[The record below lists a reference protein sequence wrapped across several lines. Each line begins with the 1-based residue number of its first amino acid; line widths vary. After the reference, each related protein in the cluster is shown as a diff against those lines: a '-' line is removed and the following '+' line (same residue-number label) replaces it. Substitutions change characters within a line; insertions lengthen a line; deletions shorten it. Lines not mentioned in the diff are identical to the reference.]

1 VNRLKVLVCGRIH
14 DDGFALLKTRP
25 DVDWEVLDPGSVAE
39 VEARAAEFDAIV
51 VRTTPIRAPI
61 IAKARRLKVVS
72 RHGVGYDNVDV
83 PALTERGIPLTVVG
97 TANSVPVAEQA
108 MAMMLAVTR
117 QLRVYDAAVRSGN
130 YKVRDSLAMVELAG
144 KTVLVVGFG
153 RIGTRVAKRCVAFD
167 MNVVVADPFVPK
179 RAIEGQGYRYVAD
192 FRDALPEADVVT
204 FHMPGALD
212 GRPVM
217 GAAEFARLKRGAWL
231 VNCARGTL
239 IDEAALVQALT
250 DGTLRGAGLDVTRDE
265 PPAVDHPL
273 LKLDNVILSPHSAG
287 STPECFARM
296 AVVSVRNAL
305 DALDGRLDADM
316 VVNPEVL
323 N

>member
-1 VNRLKVLVCGRIH
+1 VNRLKVLVAGRIH
-14 DDGFALLKTRP
+14 DDGLALLKARP
-25 DVDWEVLDPGSVAE
+25 DVDWEVVEGGALAE
-39 VEARAAEFDAIV
+39 VEARIAEVDAIV
-51 VRTTPIRAPI
+51 VRTTPIRAPL
-61 IAKARRLKVVS
+61 IAKAKRLKVVS

-83 PALTERGIPLTVVG
+83 PALNGRRIPLTVVG
-97 TANSVPVAEQA
+97 SANSTPVAEHA

-117 QLRVYDAAVRSGN
+117 QLRVYDQAVRAGS

-153 RIGTRVAKRCVAFD
+153 RIGTRVARRCAAFE
-167 MNVVVADPFVPK
+167 MKVVVADPFVPK
-179 RAIEGQGYRYVAD
+179 RAIEGQGYSYVAD
-192 FRDALPEADVVT
+192 FRDALPEADIVT

-212 GRPVM
+212 GKPVM
-217 GAAEFARLKRGAWL
+217 GAAEFARIKRGAWL

-239 IDEAALVQALT
+239 IDEAALAKALG

-265 PPAVDHPL
+265 PPAADHPL

-296 AVVSVRNAL
+296 AAVSVQNAL

-316 VVNPEVL
+316 VVNAEVL
-323 N
+323 G

>member
-1 VNRLKVLVCGRIH
+1 MNRLKVLVSGRIH
-14 DDGFALLKTRP
+14 DDGLALLKARA
-25 DVDWEVLDPGSVAE
+25 DVDWEVVEGGALDE
-39 VEARAAEFDAIV
+39 VEARIAEVDAIV
-51 VRTTPIRAPI
+51 VRTTPIRGPLL
-61 IAKARRLKVVS
+61 AKAKRLKVVS

-83 PALTERGIPLTVVG
+83 PALNDRRIPLTVVG
-97 TANSVPVAEQA
+97 SANSVPVAEHA

-117 QLRVYDAAVRSGN
+117 QVRVYDAAVRAGN

-153 RIGTRVAKRCVAFD
+153 RIGTRVAKRCAAFETS
-167 MNVVVADPFVPK
+167 VIVADPFVPK

-192 FRDALPEADVVT
+192 FREALPEADIVT

-217 GAAEFARLKRGAWL
+217 GPAEFAALKRGAWL

-239 IDEAALVQALT
+239 VDEAALVQALG

-265 PPAVDHPL
+265 PPAPDHPL

>member
-1 VNRLKVLVCGRIH
+1 VNRLKVLLCGRIH
-14 DDGFALLKTRP
+14 DDGIALLKARP
-25 DVDWEVLDPGSVAE
+25 DVDFEILDPGTPAE
-39 VEARAAEFDAIV
+39 LEARAGEVDAIV
-51 VRTTPIRAPI
+51 VRTTPVRAAAI
-61 IAKARRLKVVS
+61 DKAKRLKVVS

-83 PALTERGIPLTVVG
+83 PALTRRGVPLAVVG
-97 TANSVPVAEQA
+97 SANAVPVAEHA

-117 QLRVYDAAVRSGN
+117 QIRVYDRELRAGN

-153 RIGTRVAKRCVAFD
+153 RIGTRVARRCAAFE
-167 MNVVVADPFVPK
+167 MRVIVADPFVPK
-179 RAIEGQGYRYVAD
+179 RAVEGQGYRWVAD
-192 FRDALPEADVVT
+192 FREALGEADIVT

-212 GRPVM
+212 GTPVM
-217 GAAEFARLKRGAWL
+217 GAAEFAKLKRGAWL

-239 IDEAALVQALT
+239 IDEAALVEALT
-250 DGTLRGAGLDVTRDE
+250 DGGLRGAGLDVTREE
-265 PPAVDHPL
+265 PPARDHPL

-296 AVVSVRNAL
+296 AKVSVQNAL
-305 DALDGRLDADM
+305 DALDGRLDPDM

-323 N
+323 G

>member
-14 DDGFALLKTRP
+14 DDGLALLKARP
-25 DVDWEVLDPGSVAE
+25 DVDWDVLEAGAPDE
-39 VEARAAEFDAIV
+39 VEARIAEVDAIV
-51 VRTTPIRAPI
+51 VRTTPIRGALL
-61 IAKARRLKVVS
+61 AKAKRLKVVS

-83 PALTERGIPLTVVG
+83 PALSERRIPLTVVG
-97 TANSVPVAEQA
+97 SANSVPVAEHA

-117 QLRVYDAAVRSGN
+117 QVRVYDRAVRAGN

-153 RIGTRVAKRCVAFD
+153 RIGTRVARRCAAFD
-167 MNVVVADPFVPK
+167 MNVIVADPFVPK

-192 FRDALPEADVVT
+192 FREALREADVVT

-212 GRPVM
+212 GEPVM
-217 GAAEFARLKRGAWL
+217 GAPEFATIKRGAWL

-239 IDEAALVQALT
+239 IDEAALVKALG

-265 PPAVDHPL
+265 PPSADHPL

-305 DALDGRLDADM
+305 DALDGRLDPDM
-316 VVNPEVL
+316 VVNPDVL
-323 N
+323 G